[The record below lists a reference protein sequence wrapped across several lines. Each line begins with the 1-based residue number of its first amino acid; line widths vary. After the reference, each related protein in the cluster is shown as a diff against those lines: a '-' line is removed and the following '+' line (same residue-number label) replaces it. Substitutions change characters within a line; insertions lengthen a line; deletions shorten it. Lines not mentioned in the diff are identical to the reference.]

1 MANYQGKIC
10 DMRDGMAE
18 QKTARKNLLLQPLNT
33 ELAFFDASEDGRSF
47 RSKWRP
53 SLSSRFSVLAKI
65 CSGLCLL
72 MGLSL
77 WAQDNFVLV
86 TSPAK
91 VRDVCGRHGLTQ
103 LTKGS
108 SHGVFL
114 VSTSSVDPS
123 ISSDSAVQS
132 FEHDRALGVP
142 ELSGATVANLTQSST
157 SILDGLPGRT
167 VVNYY
172 GSLVPS
178 NYVTQPATAIIRQLD
193 LQAASGF
200 TGTGITVAV
209 IDTGVDTSHP
219 ALQSTLVS
227 GFNFISN
234 VADPSELVDLTPDM
248 DAALAQSS
256 TSILDGQNLVQ
267 MNSSTMAIL
276 SQSSTSILDG
286 PPGEFGHGTMTA
298 GLVHLVAPG
307 AQIMPLKAFAGDG
320 SSDLFNIVRAIYY
333 AADNGANVISMSFEI
348 AQGSPALQDAIQYA
362 LSKNVVVVAASGND
376 GGQIL
381 VFPSAYNSV
390 IGVGSTSNTDTR
402 SSFTNFGTNSVFIAA
417 PGEGVIT
424 TYPGG
429 NYAAGWG
436 TSFSAP
442 LVAGEAALV
451 LQARPTYKTG
461 DVANAISRAIAV
473 QQMGHGRADLC
484 LALSSIGVGSFCK

>member
-1 MANYQGKIC
+1 M
-10 DMRDGMAE
+10 
-18 QKTARKNLLLQPLNT
+18 
-33 ELAFFDASEDGRSF
+33 
-47 RSKWRP
+47 
-53 SLSSRFSVLAKI
+53 LAKF
-65 CSGLCLL
+65 CCGLMLL
-72 MGLSL
+72 MGLPL
-77 WAQDNFVLV
+77 LAQDNFVLV
-86 TSPAK
+86 TAPSK
-91 VRDVCGRHGLTQ
+91 VQDVCGRHGLTQ
-103 LTKGS
+103 LTKGP
-108 SHGVFL
+108 HGVFL

-123 ISSDSAVQS
+123 ISTDSDVQS
-132 FEHDRALGVP
+132 FESNRALGLP

-167 VVNYY
+167 VVNYF
-172 GSLVPS
+172 GSAVPS
-178 NYVTQPATAIIRQLD
+178 NYVIQPATAIIRQHD

-200 TGTGITVAV
+200 TGTAVMVAV
-209 IDTGVDTSHP
+209 IDTGVDPSHP
-219 ALQSTLVS
+219 ALQSSLVS

-234 VADPSELVDLTPDM
+234 AADPSELVDLNPGMST
-248 DAALAQSS
+248 ALLAQSS

-298 GLVHLVAPG
+298 GLIHLVAPG
-307 AQIMPLKAFAGDG
+307 ARIMALKAFAGDG
-320 SSDLFNIVRAIYY
+320 SSDLFNIVRAIYF

-348 AQGSPALQDAIQYA
+348 SLSSPALQDAIQYA

-376 GGQIL
+376 GQQIL
-381 VFPSAYNSV
+381 VFPAAYNDV
-390 IGVGSTSNTDTR
+390 IGVGSTSNSDVK

-436 TSFSAP
+436 TSFSTP
-442 LVAGEAALV
+442 LVAGEAALI
-451 LQARPTYKTG
+451 LQARPTYKPG
-461 DVANAISRAIAV
+461 DVGNAISRAVAV
-473 QQMGHGRADLC
+473 PQMGHGRADLC

>member
-1 MANYQGKIC
+1 
-10 DMRDGMAE
+10 MAE
-18 QKTARKNLLLQPLNT
+18 HT
-33 ELAFFDASEDGRSF
+33 ELAFLDASGDGRSF

-53 SLSSRFSVLAKI
+53 SLTGRFSLLAKI
-65 CSGLCLL
+65 CVGLCFLT
-72 MGLSL
+72 GLSL
-77 WAQDNFVLV
+77 WGQNNFVLV
-86 TSPAK
+86 TSPDK
-91 VRDVCGRHGLTQ
+91 VQDVCGRHGLTQ
-103 LTKGS
+103 LTQGS

-114 VSTSSVDPS
+114 VSTSSIDSS
-123 ISSDSAVQS
+123 ISTDTDVQS
-132 FEHDRALGVP
+132 FEQNRALGVP
-142 ELSGATVANLTQSST
+142 ELSGATNASLTQSTT

-172 GSLVPS
+172 GASVAS
-178 NYVTQPATAIIRQLD
+178 NYVTQPATTIIRQHD
-193 LQAASGF
+193 LQVASGL

-209 IDTGVDTSHP
+209 IDTGVDPSHP
-219 ALQSTLVS
+219 ALQSALVS

-234 VADPSELVDLTPDM
+234 VADPSELVDLSPTM
-248 DAALAQSS
+248 AAALAQST

-267 MNSSTMAIL
+267 LNASTVAIL
-276 SQSSTSILDG
+276 SQSTTSILDG

-307 AQIMPLKAFAGDG
+307 ARIMSLKAFAGDG

-348 AQGSPALQDAIQYA
+348 AQGSPALQNAIQYA
-362 LSKNVVVVAASGND
+362 LSKNVVVIAASGND

-390 IGVGSTSNTDTR
+390 IGVGSTSNSDVK

-436 TSFSAP
+436 TSFSTP

-451 LQARPTYKTG
+451 LEARPTYKPG
-461 DVANAISRAIAV
+461 DVANAISRAFAV
-473 QQMGHGRADLC
+473 QQMGHGRVDLC

>member
-1 MANYQGKIC
+1 MSN
-10 DMRDGMAE
+10 R
-18 QKTARKNLLLQPLNT
+18 
-33 ELAFFDASEDGRSF
+33 F
-47 RSKWRP
+47 R
-53 SLSSRFSVLAKI
+53 VLAKA
-65 CSGLCLL
+65 CSGLFLL

-77 WAQDNFVLV
+77 WAQDNYVLV
-86 TSPAK
+86 TSPSN
-91 VRDVCGRHGLTQ
+91 VQDVCGRHGLTQ
-103 LTKGS
+103 VTQGS
-108 SHGVFL
+108 THGVFL

-123 ISSDSAVQS
+123 ISTDRAVQS
-132 FEHDRALGVP
+132 FEHDRSLGVP

-167 VVNYY
+167 VVNYF
-172 GSLVPS
+172 GTPVAS
-178 NYVTQPATAIIRQLD
+178 NYVTQPATAIIRHSD

-219 ALQSTLVS
+219 ALQSSLVS

-234 VADPSELVDLTPDM
+234 VADPSELVDLPPAM
-248 DAALAQSS
+248 AAALAQSS

-298 GLVHLVAPG
+298 GLVHLVAPN
-307 AQIMPLKAFAGDG
+307 AHIMSLKAFAGDG

-348 AQGSPALQDAIQYA
+348 AQSSPALQNAIQYA
-362 LSKNVVVVAASGND
+362 LSKNVIVVASSGND
-376 GGQIL
+376 GGQVL
-381 VFPSAYNSV
+381 VYPSAYNSV
-390 IGVGSTSNTDTR
+390 IGVGSTSNSDVK
-402 SSFTNFGTNSVFIAA
+402 SSFTNFGTNSVFVAA

-436 TSFSAP
+436 TSFSTP
-442 LVAGEAALV
+442 LIAGEAALV
-451 LQARPTYKTG
+451 LQARPTYKVG
-461 DVANAISRAIAV
+461 DVANAITRAIAV
-473 QQMGHGRADLC
+473 QQMGHGRVDLC